1 MSTIQS
7 QATFQFPKIMSWAD
21 ETEAEEQEA
30 LKSMPTEMKKFNAKN
45 SNEYS
50 TPVISVTN
58 KKKQKQQAKKY

>member
-1 MSTIQS
+1 
-7 QATFQFPKIMSWAD
+7 MSWAD